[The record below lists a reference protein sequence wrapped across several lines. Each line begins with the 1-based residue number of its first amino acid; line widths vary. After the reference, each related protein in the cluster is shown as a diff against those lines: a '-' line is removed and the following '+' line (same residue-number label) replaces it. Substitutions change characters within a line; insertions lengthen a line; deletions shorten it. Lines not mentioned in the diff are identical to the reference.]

1 MTLRRKIFSILW
13 KLDSNSVGYHIF
25 CANGRVSKKR
35 STVSCSEQNNC
46 RPLISGYM
54 LQASHLKILRLVER
68 TWSKYT
74 NNEANKISSSKK
86 YQTIYYNGSYIRLFG
101 KK

>member
-1 MTLRRKIFSILW
+1 
-13 KLDSNSVGYHIF
+13 
-25 CANGRVSKKR
+25 
-35 STVSCSEQNNC
+35 
-46 RPLISGYM
+46 M

-68 TWSKYT
+68 IWSKYT
-74 NNEANKISSSKK
+74 NNEANKISSSKI